1 MSHIDQV
8 AIEIKSMDALKEA
21 CVALGLTLM
30 TGQKT
35 YAWYGTSVGDYPLPE
50 GMTKADL
57 GKCSHAIKVPGAQYE
72 VGVVQNKKT
81 GHFGLV
87 YDFWGTTQ
95 GEPIMKRLGKG
106 LEKLKAE
113 YAAQAAIEQAQRR
126 GLRVTR
132 TLLPDNRLRLRIQ

>member
-1 MSHIDQV
+1 MV
-8 AIEIKSMDALKEA
+8 EIEVKSLNALKEA
-21 CVALGLTLM
+21 CAALGLSFQD
-30 TGQKT
+30 GQKT
-35 YAWYGTSVGDYPLPE
+35 YKWYGQSMGDYPLPK

-57 GKCSHAIKVPGAQYE
+57 GKCAHAIKVPGASYE
-72 VGVVQNKKT
+72 IGVVQDKQT
-81 GHFGLV
+81 GNFGLV

-106 LEKLKAE
+106 LEKLRAE